1 MELNQETIELFDKL
15 FKKRQAV
22 TFDEVTLED
31 KPSNFHPNM
40 VNLDTNITPKIRL
53 KSGIL
58 SSAMDTVTERDLA
71 LALAKMGGIGIIHKN
86 LTPTEQKK
94 EVRWVRNKI
103 HYETM
108 IENPVT
114 FGVDERLSD
123 MERCLKEKGYTFT
136 NFPIIDKDGNF
147 VGMVGKDETQ
157 FAEQTNPTL
166 GELMIPLAKLVTATS
181 VTAVGQ
187 QEAYEIM
194 KKNHVKKLPIIDKD
208 NHLIGLYTWN
218 DVRKD
223 INKNNLYS
231 LDDEGHFLVGAA
243 IGIGKDE
250 ELRVDK
256 LMSVGCKLIVI
267 DTSHGACEP
276 VLDILRYIKTKYKDQ
291 CEVVVGNIA
300 SYDSAKYLLQ
310 DPDCL
315 PDALKTGISVGSIC
329 TTRLVTGHGMP
340 QLSAVYQTCKAVREM
355 GYNIP
360 IIADGGIRYSSDIVK
375 VLAAGASGVMMGNIF
390 AGTDESPGK
399 LVTSN
404 GQKYKV
410 VRGMGSKGAMEDR
423 IGSRERYFGKT
434 SSKVDNLTRAQSDK
448 VVPEGVEGFTKYRG
462 SVEKVVNE
470 LTGGVKAGLAH
481 SGADNIQTFRQNAT
495 FWLQSSAGAIE
506 GNPHGLVKI
515 ID

>member
-1 MELNQETIELFDKL
+1 MELNKQTTELFDEL
-15 FKKRQAV
+15 SNKRQAI
-22 TFDEVTLED
+22 TFDEVTMED
-31 KPSNFHPNM
+31 KPSDFHPNM
-40 VNLDTNITPKIRL
+40 VNLETNITPKIRL

-58 SSAMDTVTERDLA
+58 SSAMDTVTEQELA
-71 LALAKMGGIGIIHKN
+71 LALAKMGGIGIIHRNMDPSQQNKM
-86 LTPTEQKK
+86 
-94 EVRWVRNKI
+94 VRWVRNKI

-136 NFPIIDKDGNF
+136 NFPIVDKDGNF

-157 FAEQTNPTL
+157 FAEQSNPTL
-166 GELMIPLAKLVTATS
+166 GELMIPLAKLVTTTS
-181 VTAVGQ
+181 VGQ

-194 KKNHVKKLPIIDKD
+194 KKSRVKKLPVVDKE

-243 IGIGKDE
+243 VGVGTDE
-250 ELRVDK
+250 EFRVDK
-256 LMSVGCKLIVI
+256 LISGGCKLIVI
-267 DTSHGACEP
+267 DTSHGACKP
-276 VLDILRYIKTKYKDQ
+276 VLDMLRYIKTKYKDQ

-315 PDALKTGISVGSIC
+315 PDALKSGISVGSIC

-340 QLSAVYQTCKAVREM
+340 QLTAVYQCWKAVHES
-355 GYNIP
+355 GHNVP
-360 IIADGGIRYSSDIVK
+360 IIADGGIRYPSDIVK

-410 VRGMGSKGAMEDR
+410 VRGMGSKSAMEDR
-423 IGSRERYFGKT
+423 VGSRERYFDKT
-434 SSKVDNLTRAQSDK
+434 SNKVDNLTRAQADK

-470 LTGGVKAGLAH
+470 LTGGVRAGLAH
-481 SGADNIQTFRQNAT
+481 SGADNVQTFRQNTT
-495 FWLQSSAGAIE
+495 FWLQSSAGAVE
-506 GNPHGLVKI
+506 GNPHGLIKI